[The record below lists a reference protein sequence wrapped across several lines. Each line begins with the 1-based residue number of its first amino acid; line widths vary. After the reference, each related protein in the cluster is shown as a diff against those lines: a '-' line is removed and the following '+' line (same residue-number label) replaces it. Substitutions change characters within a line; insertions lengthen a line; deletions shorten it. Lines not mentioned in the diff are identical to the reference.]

1 MILVSDLLPQGVHGG
16 LTVGQGWHLYFPEL
30 VPNEKMFLKTKS
42 RAMNRPRTIE
52 NGSQNVRPASEQPE
66 HKPRFPYEDI
76 FRDLPLAM
84 VILHLDS
91 PGDATTLRIVD
102 LNRSA
107 AISIGGSVRALQGK
121 KLSDFP
127 DLFKTAFPSGC
138 LAAVESGTANNLGDI
153 SCQRARGEPAVYA
166 VQVVPLPE
174 NRVCVVFDNVTEA
187 RKTEEV
193 LRKSEEQFRLF
204 VQGVQEYALFQ
215 LDPQGNVVSWNSG
228 AQRLKGYGAEEIIGK
243 HFSVFHSLEDVKRGK
258 PGWLLKQAGERGQVE
273 DEGWRIRK
281 DGSRFWANVVLT
293 ALRNSNGT
301 LQGYAKVTRDLTER
315 HQREEAL
322 AKANQLLQQRVEQRA
337 AVLARV
343 NEELRTEI
351 GERQRVEEQ
360 LRASLDEVRALAGR
374 LQSVR
379 EEERGSIAREIH
391 DELGQACTAVKMDL
405 VLVSK
410 KTARN
415 QTKLREKIDS
425 TIRLVDDMIV
435 SLRRIASDLR
445 PRTLDDLG
453 LAAALEW
460 QAQEFEKRT
469 GITCHLKLPAERLIL
484 DGERST
490 AIFRIFQE
498 SLTNV
503 ARHAQATRVEA
514 WLEVS
519 GSELVF
525 RIQDNGKG
533 FIPEPRKPGK
543 SFGLVGMQERA
554 ILLNGEL
561 KIETIPGAG
570 TTLSL
575 KIPFLPPPSPKR
587 DSG

>member
-1 MILVSDLLPQGVHGG
+1 MILVSDLLPRGVHGG
-16 LTVGQGWHLYFPEL
+16 LTVGQAWRLYLAEL
-30 VPNEKMFLKTKS
+30 VSNEKKFPKTKS
-42 RAMNRPRTIE
+42 RAMNRQRTIE
-52 NGSQNVRPASEQPE
+52 SGSQSVRPGSEQPE
-66 HKPRFPYEDI
+66 HKRRFPYEDI
-76 FRDLPLAM
+76 FRELPLAM

-91 PGDATTLRIVD
+91 PGDASALRIVD
-102 LNRSA
+102 LNHSA

-127 DLFKTAFPSGC
+127 DLFNTPFPSGC
-138 LAAVESGTANNLGDI
+138 LAAIESGTTTNLRDI
-153 SCQRARGEPAVYA
+153 SCQGARGEPAVYA

-174 NRVCVVFDNVTEA
+174 NRVCVAFDNVTET

-215 LDPQGNVVSWNSG
+215 LDPEGNIVSWNSG

-243 HFSVFHSLEDVKRGK
+243 HFSVFYSPEDVKSGK
-258 PGWLLKQAGERGQVE
+258 PEWLLEQATERGQVE
-273 DEGWRIRK
+273 DEGWRIRR

-293 ALRNSNGT
+293 ALRNSRGA
-301 LQGYAKVTRDLTER
+301 LQGYGKVTRDLTER

-337 AVLARV
+337 GVLARV
-343 NEELRTEI
+343 NEELRSEI

-405 VLVSK
+405 VLVSR

-415 QTKLREKIDS
+415 QAKLREKIDS

-469 GITCHLKLPAERLIL
+469 GITCHLKLPEERLIL